1 MSFRG
6 IHAETSKQ
14 RDFVLNVQEILR
26 SLYDISHEI
35 PAEAAIASNGVGM
48 DVSIRT
54 NASLQL
60 MLYEV
65 TILVGSSSLPQL
77 LTRFLL
83 GDTIDHP
90 PHYASRGWACAER
103 TEA

>member
-1 MSFRG
+1 MPKPR
-6 IHAETSKQ
+6 TQ
-14 RDFVLNVQEILR
+14 RDFILNVQEILR

-35 PAEAAIASNGVGM
+35 PADAARTSNGVVR

-65 TILVGSSSLPQL
+65 TFLFVHLACLGCL
-77 LTRFLL
+77 L
-83 GDTIDHP
+83 DC
-90 PHYASRGWACAER
+90 S
-103 TEA
+103 

>member
-1 MSFRG
+1 MPKPR
-6 IHAETSKQ
+6 TQ

-35 PAEAAIASNGVGM
+35 PTETAMASNGVGRN
-48 DVSIRT
+48 VSIRT

-65 TILVGSSSLPQL
+65 SILVNSSSLPRL
-77 LTRFLL
+77 LTRFL
-83 GDTIDHP
+83 
-90 PHYASRGWACAER
+90 
-103 TEA
+103 